1 VIGDQPR
8 QVRPEARP
16 LARAAAR
23 ERPIGDLVSRL
34 LVIAAGLP
42 VVIGLV
48 WLGHWYLFLLLAV
61 AGMLALHE
69 LYRMTR
75 PLRPIAIAGHAG
87 LIGVLVALEVST
99 TTWALGAL
107 LASLGIAFLL
117 KGLSGTS
124 GSATVSVATTL
135 LGPAWIGFGLGFV
148 LLLRA
153 MPGHGRLAALTL
165 LLAVFADD
173 TFAYLGGRTLGRHKL
188 APALSPGKT
197 LEGFVVGTLACVF
210 VTFVALYH
218 DRYTYLSI
226 GQAVLLGVVIAA
238 AAPAGDLFESLLKR
252 DMGVKDT
259 GRLLGGHG
267 GVLDRL
273 DAILFASVAAY
284 YTILAYTT

>member
-1 VIGDQPR
+1 MIGEPQP
-8 QVRPEARP
+8 ARP
-16 LARAAAR
+16 APRTYSRGAGRAGS
-23 ERPIGDLVSRL
+23 IGNLWSRL
-34 LVIAAGLP
+34 LVGAIGLP
-42 VVIGLV
+42 LVIGFV
-48 WLGHWYLFLLLAV
+48 WLGHWYLFLLTLV
-61 AGMLALHE
+61 AGIVALHE
-69 LYRMTR
+69 LYWLTR

-87 LIGVLVALEVST
+87 LIGILFAFQVST

-107 LASLGIAFLL
+107 LGSLGLAFLL

-148 LLLRA
+148 LLLRD
-153 MPGHGRLAALTL
+153 MPGHGRLAALAV

-173 TFAYLGGRTLGRHKL
+173 TFAYLGGRTFGRHKL

-197 LEGFVVGTLACVF
+197 LEGFVVGSIACVF

-218 DRYTYLSI
+218 DRNTYLSI
-226 GQAVLLGVVIAA
+226 GQSVLLGLVIAV
-238 AAPAGDLFESLLKR
+238 AAPAGDLFESMLKR

-259 GRLLGGHG
+259 GHLLGGHG
-267 GVLDRL
+267 GMLDRV
-273 DAILFASVAAY
+273 DSILFASVAAF